1 MNWTT
6 LGIGAKHLLLKQLR
20 EWKETLL
27 AKTHV
32 HTTVSCASTLKRS
45 QEISQNHGWPT
56 TRTFP
61 RTLAEAYPKDHAEW
75 WHPPKKRPVE
85 YVYAGVVIALWVG
98 LAVYYWKTL

>member
-27 AKTHV
+27 AKMHV
-32 HTTVSCASTLKRS
+32 HTTVSYASTLKRS

-61 RTLAEAYPKDHAEW
+61 RTLADAFQDERVEW
-75 WHPPKKRPVE
+75 WFPPKKRPIE
-85 YVYAGVVIALWVG
+85 YVYIAVG
-98 LAVYYWKTL
+98 IIIWIGIAVYFWRTL